1 MRAEIVHVTDHALL
15 RWSQRVSEAGNVF
28 EIKKAIQ
35 KSRVIKKCEP
45 LPYPL
50 PRLDGSVYS
59 IHDGVMFVM
68 EPVTIDEYR
77 LVTVVSEFISGVRP
91 PRKISKEEKQEKR
104 LQKKKILK
112 EKQQEKKA
120 REEENERPPRIRS
133 KTRPI
138 HVQPVIAGLPDLAPQ
153 GDAGLQPPI
162 EQDSAA

>member
-15 RWSQRVSEAGNVF
+15 RWSQRVSELGNVF
-28 EIKKAIQ
+28 EIKNAIK

-45 LPYPL
+45 LPYHL

-59 IHDGVMFVM
+59 VYNGVMFVM
-68 EPVTIDEYR
+68 EPVSIDEYR
-77 LVTVVSEFISGVRP
+77 LVTVVSEFISGIRP
-91 PRKISKEEKQEKR
+91 PRRITKEEKQEKK
-104 LQKKKILK
+104 LQKKQLLK

-120 REEENERPPRIRS
+120 REEDNERPPRIRP
-133 KTRPI
+133 KARPV
-138 HVQPVIAGLPDLAPQ
+138 HVQPIIAGLPNLAPE